1 LELSNAGAGKTIKIR
16 GHMKI
21 KRKLF
26 FAVIIMIL
34 LSTTALAIPVANH
47 KSEIPHVIT
56 NVKAP
61 LADFYIIP
69 SPITPPTIN
78 FIDQRTRSSSFF
90 IIPSSTT
97 PPTINFIDQSTGS
110 PTSWSWDFGDE
121 STSTAQNPIHT
132 YCIARK
138 YTVTLRVKNAV
149 GSNTVTKIL
158 GFSVKQ

>member
-1 LELSNAGAGKTIKIR
+1 
-16 GHMKI
+16 MKI

-56 NVKAP
+56 NIKAP
-61 LADFYIIP
+61 VADFYIIL
-69 SPITPPTIN
+69 SPI
-78 FIDQRTRSSSFF
+78 
-90 IIPSSTT
+90 T

-110 PTSWSWDFGDE
+110 PTSGSWDFGDE